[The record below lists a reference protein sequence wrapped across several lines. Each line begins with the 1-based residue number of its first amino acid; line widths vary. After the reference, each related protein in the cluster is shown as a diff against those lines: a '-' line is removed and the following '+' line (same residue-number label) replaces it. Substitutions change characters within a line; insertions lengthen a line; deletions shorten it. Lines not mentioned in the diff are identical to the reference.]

1 MIKLRRFNG
10 QEFILNADLIET
22 LEATPDTVISLT
34 NGRKYVVRNPVE
46 EIVRNTI
53 EYKRLCNNS
62 VQLIQRPK
70 SEDLEEDVGDSDSGM
85 N

>member
-34 NGRKYVVRNPVE
+34 NGRKYVVQNPVE
-46 EIVRNTI
+46 EIVHSTI
-53 EYKRLCNNS
+53 EYKKLCN
-62 VQLIQRPK
+62 QAIQVIHKPK
-70 SEDLEEDVGDSDSGM
+70 DENPEEDPGESNSGL
-85 N
+85 

>member
-34 NGRKYVVRNPVE
+34 NGRKYVVQNPVE
-46 EIVRNTI
+46 EIIRNAI
-53 EYKRLCNNS
+53 EYKKLCN
-62 VQLIQRPK
+62 QAIQVIHKPK
-70 SEDLEEDVGDSDSGM
+70 SEDLEEDQGETNSDPD
-85 N
+85 